1 MSYATVSRALNSADA
16 RIAPET
22 RLRVQRIAAEM
33 GYQPNRAARALVTG
47 RTQTLALW
55 SIDGILTVDLP
66 RRAVPGLDGPLLGR
80 KPFVNMGVYVLEQ
93 TDYVRVDFSQVAK
106 EAVRHLHARGCRRI
120 ACLLPDWLG
129 WFRESSDER
138 LMGYES
144 VMSEIGQ
151 QPELIL
157 SPNSIREAI
166 GPALKAYIARHGCP
180 DGLFYF
186 NDDVAIGAFRA
197 LRDLGLRIPQDV
209 ALVGCDGIEDTAYHD
224 PPLSTIAQP
233 IEEMCVTAL
242 SFLIGRIKEPS
253 IPVQQIVLQPRLE
266 VRGSS
271 LP

>member
-1 MSYATVSRALNSADA
+1 MSYATVSR
-16 RIAPET
+16 
-22 RLRVQRIAAEM
+22 
-33 GYQPNRAARALVTG
+33 
-47 RTQTLALW
+47 
-55 SIDGILTVDLP
+55 
-66 RRAVPGLDGPLLGR
+66 
-80 KPFVNMGVYVLEQ
+80 
-93 TDYVRVDFSQVAK
+93 
-106 EAVRHLHARGCRRI
+106 
-120 ACLLPDWLG
+120 
-129 WFRESSDER
+129 
-138 LMGYES
+138 
-144 VMSEIGQ
+144 
-151 QPELIL
+151 
-157 SPNSIREAI
+157 
-166 GPALKAYIARHGCP
+166 ALKAYIARHGCP

-209 ALVGCDGIEDTAYHD
+209 ALVGCAGIEDTAYHD